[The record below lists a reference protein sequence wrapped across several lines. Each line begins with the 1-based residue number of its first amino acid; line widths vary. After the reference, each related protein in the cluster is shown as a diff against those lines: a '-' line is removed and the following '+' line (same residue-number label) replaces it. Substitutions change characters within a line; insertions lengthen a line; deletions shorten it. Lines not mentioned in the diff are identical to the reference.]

1 MKPALSGLRRR
12 VRALV
17 APVILI
23 APIILIGSTSP
34 GAAEPSFT
42 PLLGSWGG
50 SGTYKLQDGTSEKL
64 KCDAYYTGSG
74 SQLGIAVRCSGQT
87 NKIEMRSKLSSS
99 GSALSGNWEE
109 RTYNA
114 EGTVTGKLSDTA
126 ISLSI
131 SGVVTGTMKI
141 TFDKTRQSVAIETAG
156 TPLKSVTVTLSR
168 K

>member
-1 MKPALSGLRRR
+1 MKPARPSLRHHLLC
-12 VRALV
+12 ALA
-17 APVILI
+17 APVAL
-23 APIILIGSTSP
+23 AGLATPS
-34 GAAEPSFT
+34 AAEPSFT

-87 NKIEMRSKLSSS
+87 NKIEMRSKLSAN
-99 GSALSGNWEE
+99 GGALSGSWEE

-114 EGTVTGKLSDTA
+114 AGQVSGKLTEQRLQ
-126 ISLSI
+126 LSI
-131 SGVVTGTMKI
+131 SGGVAGSMTI
-141 TFDKTRQSVAIETAG
+141 TYDPNKQNVAIATEG
-156 TPLKSVTVTLSR
+156 SPLKSVTVSLTR